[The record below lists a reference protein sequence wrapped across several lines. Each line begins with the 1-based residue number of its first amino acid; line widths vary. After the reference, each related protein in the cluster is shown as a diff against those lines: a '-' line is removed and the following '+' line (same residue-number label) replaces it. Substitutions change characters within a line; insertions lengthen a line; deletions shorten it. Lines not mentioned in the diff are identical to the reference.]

1 MRTRIM
7 PALTI
12 AFLLLLPLTAVAA
25 DSYRIDP
32 AHSSLTF
39 FVRHMGISN
48 VRGHF
53 DKFDGSILLDKG
65 EVREASGTIQTGSIN
80 TGVPKRDDHLRT
92 ADFFD
97 ASTYPVITFKT
108 RKVEKAE
115 GKTVLIADFTMRGV
129 TRELR
134 LPITLSG
141 PIKDPQGNIR
151 IGIEAEI
158 DINRR
163 DYGINYSGNLENG
176 AALVGEK
183 VSLVINAEAI
193 KETPGQA
200 AGK

>member
-80 TGVPKRDDHLRT
+80 TGVLKRDDHLRT

-115 GKTVLIADFTMRGV
+115 GKTFLIADFTMRGV